1 MSALGNVFVMLQFF
15 ISCLRATRMFL
26 FAYSPHHSTGRA
38 NSSLSAFICAGWF
51 FPPPY
56 SLLK

>member
-26 FAYSPHHSTGRA
+26 FAYSPHHSAG
-38 NSSLSAFICAGWF
+38 SFSAFICTGWF

-56 SLLK
+56 SLVK